1 MLATDQN
8 GDKTISSPPL
18 LSLRFTLWAY
28 AALVGCWIPTATSSA
43 AQSSTASPMIAPEAD
58 VAFALLRY
66 QNGHDA
72 IRRQGLVAL
81 AWEIRKRTSV
91 AMDLQVFEAQA
102 DSDAIFNHPLLVWQ
116 GDSAFAPLSDK
127 AVDNLRIYL
136 LHGGSLWIDI
146 SDGSPNSP
154 FEASVRREL
163 RRILPQYP
171 LETISTEH
179 VLYRAFYLIQRH
191 GGRVA
196 NRASLD
202 GIILDKRLAVMLSAN
217 DMAGAM
223 AKTSFGQWA
232 YDVGSGGD
240 TVRELTFR
248 LGINWLIYVL
258 SLDYKADQVHLPFI
272 LQRRH

>member
-1 MLATDQN
+1 MLGTHRTSNATIFGQTTPRPCFILWLT
-8 GDKTISSPPL
+8 GAL
-18 LSLRFTLWAY
+18 LSS
-28 AALVGCWIPTATSSA
+28 ALFDATSA
-43 AQSSTASPMIAPEAD
+43 AQTHAPNTASPYAD

-66 QNGHDA
+66 PNADPNL
-72 IRRQGLVAL
+72 RRQGLVAL

-91 AMDLQVFEAQA
+91 AMDLQVFEA
-102 DSDAIFNHPLLVWQ
+102 DAEKNEIYQHPLLVWQ
-116 GDSAFAPLSDK
+116 GDAAFAPLSHR
-127 AVDNLRIYL
+127 AVENLRTYL

-146 SDGSPNSP
+146 SDASANSP
-154 FEASVRREL
+154 FEASVRREM

-171 LETISTEH
+171 LETLSSEH
-179 VLYRAFYLIQRH
+179 VLYRSFYLVQRH
-191 GGRVA
+191 GGRIT

-202 GIILDKRLAVMLSAN
+202 GIILEKRLAVMLSAN

-223 AKTSFGQWA
+223 AKTTFGQWA
-232 YDVGSGGD
+232 FDVGSGGEA
-240 TVRELTFR
+240 VREASFR